1 MEVLPEVEP
10 EMEGAEQEEA
20 GEDEGLR
27 DLQELEEMLSRVH
40 VAPRA
45 PHLLEPDPGVDQR
58 EWPSSY
64 RENSSQEN
72 LLLAMAENVRCQY
85 AHLYPDRRPLFLC
98 PENECGVKK
107 FVSTTLRPTLLPIPE
122 LYHWQGCASFVSDF
136 LSLEL
141 LDPPIDLPKQLRS
154 PTWVLKTQRGSC
166 FDFSTLLCSL
176 LLGAGYDAYCVSG
189 YAVKE
194 MCLLNQS
201 HQECPL
207 LRPSISEEVAEQK
220 QEVRRYS
227 AKAPRDLQRYS
238 VKAPRDLRSS
248 FELRQAEACAVQLR
262 TQQDAQ
268 GLREESESPPP
279 DPLYGLRIHCWVLVL
294 PGNRE
299 VPDSFF
305 IEPLTGQSY
314 PTTSNQFLGI
324 ECIWNQQNYWVN
336 MQDCRF
342 GCAEMTYDLGDPV
355 KWEYLLCS
363 SMCQSLLLV
372 PDTKRQHETED
383 EDEEEEA
390 KEEQKVFHMPPSWV
404 MKIHI
409 SREDMENRCP
419 GGRKLI
425 RYRKATVEM
434 FAPYLLKNG
443 LVRKLTTYD
452 DLDCTQANTVTEWY
466 RHRHD
471 QLQQREPNK
480 ASSVTLEQFNP
491 GRSYALKSHRY
502 VTLLSE
508 TERQMD
514 FYSHARPDSLARRV
528 ETPCE
533 MTETFDSRP
542 DFLYYRHVVFSK
554 RVGTNSPGGTPEQRP
569 VQKVVE
575 RFHRDRSKPA
585 AQDVAERVFLLSED
599 RIQVTY
605 HREEDRIIPAWQD
618 FVKPHNVGT
627 SQIPHAFTPQ
637 MVSTFQVDPS
647 EKPCKNLLLY
657 ETLMALMKEEENV
670 LIRIRES
677 ENEVRAIL
685 AAREQEESTI
695 ELQISIYDT
704 ARNEKA
710 GHHREEL
717 ERTAEEERL
726 RREEEKELDV
736 LAPFL
741 ARHGDPESLTREQA
755 LQIRA
760 DCLSHLKQ
768 RLISRAN
775 RIQSCFEKE
784 TQELQQ
790 KQLWYQKNEPT
801 MTKDDE
807 DSYLSYCS
815 DALFRIEVLK
825 LRLSRHKDGAAQ
837 RYLAL
842 DERLKQDPRLAL
854 HLS

>member
-27 DLQELEEMLSRVH
+27 DLQE
-40 VAPRA
+40 
-45 PHLLEPDPGVDQR
+45 LEPDPGVDQR

-207 LRPSISEEVAEQK
+207 LRPSISVGGQPGILTYITHS
-220 QEVRRYS
+220 QRRE
-227 AKAPRDLQRYS
+227 
-238 VKAPRDLRSS
+238 RS
-248 FELRQAEACAVQLR
+248 
-262 TQQDAQ
+262 
-268 GLREESESPPP
+268 GGESESPPP

-383 EDEEEEA
+383 EDEEEVQ
-390 KEEQKVFHMPPSWV
+390 EQKVFHMPPSWV